1 MTPAIVAPTNVAAL
15 RRSIAKLEH
24 KPNRALTV
32 SSVYKFDS
40 GYYVEDLQLE
50 ELESEIH
57 GTPRRKVLLHCGQLV
72 TARGRTKYYKSSES
86 LMTDL
91 VRLFT
96 TESPP
101 PGFLYLR
108 IIGWWSPFENVL
120 NTSSP
125 DSDAK

>member
-1 MTPAIVAPTNVAAL
+1 MTPALVAPTNVAAL
-15 RRSIAKLEH
+15 RRSIAKLEP

-32 SSVYKFDS
+32 RSVYKSDS

-57 GTPRRKVLLHCGQLV
+57 GTPRRKVVLHCGQLA
-72 TARGRTKYYKSSES
+72 TARGGTKYYKSSES

-96 TESPP
+96 TESAPP
-101 PGFLYLR
+101 ILYLE
-108 IIGWWSPFENVL
+108 IIGWWVPFEDVL
-120 NTSSP
+120 DTSSP